1 MDSDETKIS
10 SWNEQFFFLLR
21 SKNGFIETMNII
33 DYNENFRRIS
43 NFTLIFNFLLTWLG
57 LVGRG
62 YRTLLLLTHLPDAR
76 PALPPTATR
85 GRPGGG
91 GEWRPRVVS
100 GRTRQG
106 WGRGGRG
113 QGRRGRGL
121 TSVEVVRGRGNGG
134 GAGRR
139 PYQDDQEDCKRKTE
153 EKVRKVQLICVV
165 LLFKFFF

>member
-1 MDSDETKIS
+1 MDISDC
-10 SWNEQFFFLLR
+10 
-21 SKNGFIETMNII
+21 
-33 DYNENFRRIS
+33 NENFRRIS

-76 PALPPTATR
+76 PALPPTTTR

-106 WGRGGRG
+106 RGRGGRG
-113 QGRRGRGL
+113 QDRRGRGL
-121 TSVEVVRGRGNGG
+121 TSVEVVRGRGDGG

-139 PYQDDQEDCKRKTE
+139 PYQDDQEDCKRKTG
-153 EKVRKVQLICVV
+153 KGKKSAPYLCSSFI
-165 LLFKFFF
+165 